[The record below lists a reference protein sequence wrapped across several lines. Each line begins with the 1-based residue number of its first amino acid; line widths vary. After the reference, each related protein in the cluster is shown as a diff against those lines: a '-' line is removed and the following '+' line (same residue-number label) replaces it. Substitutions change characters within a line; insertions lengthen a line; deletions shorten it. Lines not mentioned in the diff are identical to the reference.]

1 MPINPHTEWKNAH
14 NALVEAEA
22 SKDAKRIESARSPK
36 QSGGC
41 RSRETNV
48 DRTGKKREMR
58 HKPPA
63 KKIPRL
69 TRVARQKRLV
79 EMAKEV
85 GASDDPKDFD
95 KAFKK
100 VTSSRPSS

>member
-1 MPINPHTEWKNAH
+1 MRSWRLKLPKTRNG
-14 NALVEAEA
+14 
-22 SKDAKRIESARSPK
+22 SKLRERVSPK

-48 DRTGKKREMR
+48 DRAGKKRDMR

-69 TRVARQKRLV
+69 TRLARQKRFV

-85 GASDDPKDFD
+85 GPSDDPKDFD